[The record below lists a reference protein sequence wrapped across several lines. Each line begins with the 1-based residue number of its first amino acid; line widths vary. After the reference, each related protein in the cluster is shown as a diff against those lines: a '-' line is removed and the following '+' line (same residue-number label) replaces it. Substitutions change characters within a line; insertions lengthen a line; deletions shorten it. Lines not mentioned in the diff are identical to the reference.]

1 MFIGQNKDYIYSFF
15 PLFQVEIWARI
26 NAVEWGFSWTWLR
39 WIHYTEAQK
48 ENDNKFG
55 IWTPM
60 FNKKKNLHWK
70 ELRNYK
76 NYNGW
81 FLEDAHRLLTVYI
94 METVIYTANW
104 EFLNT
109 NDQWW
114 HYHVLPRTFLQ
125 PLPRAIIEESFK
137 KRIWRY
143 LWKKLKSW
151 HRDCELQLKI

>member
-1 MFIGQNKDYIYSFF
+1 MQLNEVSVEQCWDEFITQRHRKKTT
-15 PLFQVEIWARI
+15 I
-26 NAVEWGFSWTWLR
+26 NLAYGHQCSIR
-39 WIHYTEAQK
+39 
-48 ENDNKFG
+48 
-55 IWTPM
+55 
-60 FNKKKNLHWK
+60 KKICIEK

-76 NYNGW
+76 NYYGW

-104 EFLNT
+104 EFLKT

-151 HRDCELQLKI
+151 DSDCELQLKI